1 MKPSFPLS
9 RVKKIVKLD
18 RDIAKVT
25 NEALLLVSL
34 SADLFLASL
43 SSAAADA
50 AAEKRRR
57 VVKLDHLRTA
67 VRGNPPMRGFLLDC
81 LLEEEPP
88 PPTKKKVKMAEAS
101 EVAAAPAGARRIDEF
116 FRRGAGD
123 GGSGGGGVD

>member
-9 RVKKIVKLD
+9 RVKKIMKLD

-43 SSAAADA
+43 SAAAADA

-67 VRGNPPMRGFLLDC
+67 VRGHPPMRGFLLDC
-81 LLEEEPP
+81 LPEEPP
-88 PPTKKKVKMAEAS
+88 PPTKKKVKRAEAS
-101 EVAAAPAGARRIDEF
+101 EVAAAPAGERRIDEF